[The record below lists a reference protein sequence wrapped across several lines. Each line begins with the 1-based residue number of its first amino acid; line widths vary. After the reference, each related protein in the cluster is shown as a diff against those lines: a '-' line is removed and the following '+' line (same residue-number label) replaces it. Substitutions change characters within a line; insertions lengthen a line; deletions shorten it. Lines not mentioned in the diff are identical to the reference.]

1 MAKMKKRI
9 GGAWVETADTFP
21 VKVGEVSALQE
32 KMVTPSKQAQE
43 IEADSGFTGLK
54 SVKVG
59 AIPDQYIIPSGSKT
73 ITENGEVDVTSFA
86 SVMVNVAG
94 GSGGGSLPSGISAI
108 ATGEYTVST
117 EFATTKK
124 TVTHNLGVVPDMVLF
139 FATENIATTYS
150 MLFALRSTK
159 MGYRSSDHNLFL
171 GYHAGNV
178 TNVSMTNSNG
188 SNYGVCNL
196 TETTFQIASHGS
208 SYYWRTGTYKWI
220 AIKFS

>member
-9 GGAWVETADTFP
+9 SGAWVQVADTFP
-21 VKVGEVSALQE
+21 VKVGDMDVLQE
-32 KMVTPSKQAQE
+32 KTVTPSKEQQV

-117 EFATTKK
+117 EFAITKQ

-171 GYHAGNV
+171 GYHAGNS
-178 TNVSMTNSNG
+178 TNVSMTNSSG
-188 SNYGVCNL
+188 ANYGVSNL
-196 TETTFQIASHGS
+196 TETTFEIASHGT
-208 SYYWRTGTYKWI
+208 SYYWRAGTYKWI